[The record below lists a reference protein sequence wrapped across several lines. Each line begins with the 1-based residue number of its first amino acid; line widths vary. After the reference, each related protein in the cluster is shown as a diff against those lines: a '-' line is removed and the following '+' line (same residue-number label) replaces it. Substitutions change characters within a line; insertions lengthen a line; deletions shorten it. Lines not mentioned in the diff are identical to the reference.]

1 MINLPLYYMKYPQ
14 VIIDNLDSNKK
25 TQLNTNHNTTEWVI
39 RYWLIDWV
47 VNIYFV
53 TKWLNNYR
61 NDKVRKDSINGI
73 DKSVDKSIEKISQKQ
88 KRKEQLEKRNEEIRK
103 HNEKYANMKVN
114 APVTE
119 QQQDNKL
126 MACPICEK
134 YVYYTDFRKKKNMCY
149 HCWRNH
155 NRITPTL
162 KVWVIQTREWLVR

>member
-14 VIIDNLDSNKK
+14 VIINNLDSAKK

-47 VNIYFV
+47 VHIYFV

-126 MACPICEK
+126 MGCPICEK
-134 YVYYTDFRKKKNMCY
+134 YVYFLDFRKKKNMCY
-149 HCWRNH
+149 RCWNKHRG
-155 NRITPTL
+155 TTTTL
-162 KVWVIQTREWLVR
+162 RSLIIQAREWVTR